1 MEYRQLEDILEIDRL
16 NKEGSKLAVENNK
29 LKEKMGRKK
38 NKIQNL
44 KEEIGRL
51 KKVLAQFGVCDP
63 LPPPDDYDM
72 MGRMGYIVEADDYE
86 TEAEKRELKENQKR
100 KLIETAKHDAER
112 QIRISE
118 EDPSIPYDDNN
129 ERIIFRNGKIYK
141 QWFQHWFGSHIWYA
155 EKEITRL
162 DEEQR
167 LDEEEKEEED

>member
-63 LPPPDDYDM
+63 LPPPDD
-72 MGRMGYIVEADDYE
+72 
-86 TEAEKRELKENQKR
+86 
-100 KLIETAKHDAER
+100 
-112 QIRISE
+112 
-118 EDPSIPYDDNN
+118 
-129 ERIIFRNGKIYK
+129 
-141 QWFQHWFGSHIWYA
+141 
-155 EKEITRL
+155 
-162 DEEQR
+162 
-167 LDEEEKEEED
+167 